1 MMVPPASART
11 FIAVGYFPSYPR
23 LHPSFRGTEPCPCI
37 KLKNVAQTPK
47 IREQLSLTTIS
58 DSGNHFARFH
68 DSQSPDIPF
77 ESIGFL
83 FRHRLTNHPMPQEP
97 DATRSGNEA
106 AVTGMKT
113 AVTGMKW
120 SPRLFVVTPVV
131 YGAMDTEGNGYRS
144 SNYPFSLGN
153 GFMKMESLTPKQ
165 RPQNHRFHVSNA
177 LSCSE
182 AHLALIQV
190 FSAWAKPPLMPCTTF
205 SLPVFPSCFRSPKK
219 RIRPDKR
226 VAGRIEWPA
235 CKINMQGKDTSQPNS
250 SQEILPI

>member
-11 FIAVGYFPSYPR
+11 FSAVGYFPSYPR

-58 DSGNHFARFH
+58 NSGNHFARFH

-77 ESIGFL
+77 ESIDFL

-106 AVTGMKT
+106 ALTGMKT

-131 YGAMDTEGNGYRS
+131 CGHPGCLRSNGYRGQWVQIEQL
-144 SNYPFSLGN
+144 PIFTRKRLHEDGIADP
-153 GFMKMESLTPKQ
+153 KAATPES
-165 RPQNHRFHVSNA
+165 PQ
-177 LSCSE
+177 
-182 AHLALIQV
+182 
-190 FSAWAKPPLMPCTTF
+190 
-205 SLPVFPSCFRSPKK
+205 K
-219 RIRPDKR
+219 RIRPDTR
-226 VAGRIEWPA
+226 VAGRLERPA
-235 CKINMQGKDTSQPNS
+235 CKINLQGKDTSQPNS